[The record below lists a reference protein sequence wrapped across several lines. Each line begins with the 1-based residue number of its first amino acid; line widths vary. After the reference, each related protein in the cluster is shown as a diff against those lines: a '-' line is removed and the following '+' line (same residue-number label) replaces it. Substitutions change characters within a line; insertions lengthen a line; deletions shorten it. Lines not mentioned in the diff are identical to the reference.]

1 MYRYSVYGLSIASD
15 SAFPELDD
23 LPAPSIKAPVD
34 VELHLRRRRKTPVRA
49 SKFFQKSTL
58 PDGTPWLNCARVE
71 EGFLLRYVDFADF
84 IVDRAGSTIRCCTV
98 EEGVSATTVRHLVLD
113 QVFPMLLNLRGC
125 EAIHATAIVTERGAC
140 AFTGPAGAGKST
152 LAASFSLAGYAAMG
166 DDCLALIEA
175 GDGGEIR
182 AIPAYPGMRLWTEA
196 ARALDIDG
204 KGSHPVADYTRKR
217 RMLSTLHLA
226 KFPTEPQPLT
236 RIYRLIR
243 PAEGEPALEAPVV
256 EELAPTDAFIEL
268 VSSTF
273 PLDVDDRTMLE
284 RHFRF
289 MQAVVAR
296 VPIKRLRIPNDH
308 AALPA
313 VRACVLADVGIPS

>member
-1 MYRYSVYGLSIASD
+1 MHRYSVYGLSIVSD
-15 SAFPELDD
+15 SPFPELSD
-23 LPAPSIKAPVD
+23 LPVPSIKAPVD
-34 VELHLRRRRKTPVRA
+34 VELYLRRRRKTRVRA
-49 SKFFQKSTL
+49 SKFFQRSTL
-58 PDGTPWLNCARVE
+58 PDGTPWLNCARIE

-140 AFTGPAGAGKST
+140 AFTGPAGSGKST
-152 LAASFSLAGYAAMG
+152 LAASFSLAGFAAMG
-166 DDCLALIEA
+166 DDCLALIDA
-175 GDGGEIR
+175 GGERGIR
-182 AIPAYPGMRLWTEA
+182 AIPAYPGLRLWTEA
-196 ARALDIDG
+196 ARALDIDS
-204 KGSHPVADYTRKR
+204 KSHPVADYTRKR
-217 RMLSTLHLA
+217 RMLSSLHLA
-226 KFPTEPQPLT
+226 NFPTEPQPLA
-236 RIYRLIR
+236 RIYRVIR
-243 PAEGEPALEAPVV
+243 PAEGEPALDAPVV

-273 PLDVDDRTMLE
+273 PLDVDDRAMLE

-289 MQAVVAR
+289 MQTVAVR

-308 AALPA
+308 AALAA
-313 VRACVLADVGIPS
+313 VRECVLADVGIRG